1 MNNKIFIH
9 RCEIILTTMRASGCQ
24 KATTKQIAKWL
35 NIAEGSASQVIAK
48 ACKRNILN
56 KKGAASLTCY
66 VLTDNCSN
74 SLEQQLNSGKD
85 INAAVTYVV
94 NWFVNKQS
102 KISAKKVTSVN
113 GKEFVK
119 VKSAEELDAVSKQ
132 AIDNILSVIN
142 QNKELKAAV
151 ELLQE
156 EVERLKPYEEYY
168 KKVTS
173 VKV

>member
-1 MNNKIFIH
+1 MNNKIFIS

-48 ACKRNILN
+48 ACKQNILN
-56 KKGAASLTCY
+56 KKGAASNTYY
-66 VLTDNCSN
+66 VLTDGCSN
-74 SLEQQLNSGKD
+74 SLEQQINTGKD

-132 AIDNILSVIN
+132 SIENILVIIN
-142 QNKELKAAV
+142 QNKELRAHV
-151 ELLQE
+151 ELLQGE
-156 EVERLKPYEEYY
+156 IDRLKPYEEYY
-168 KKVTS
+168 KRLHL
-173 VKV
+173 